1 MSELTPGTTFTSG
14 QLVTSEILNRLVND
28 ATLNDGI
35 IKARHM
41 SEDSVENIISGHPTL
56 LEADLENEDLF
67 LVWDVSTNSYKK
79 ITKDSLQNKLVDLN
93 LVSNGLV
100 FDSSNPTGSAIDLTG
115 ITTDKLISADKFDV
129 YASGQTMIAS
139 DAYVYIGEAN
149 IKFFSDTR
157 VLRIGDPWMSNPN
170 YTFHLQARDCL
181 QIADNHSFQP
191 NHDGEAG
198 KMNLSGRSS
207 TGDLKT
213 WFFQASAE
221 EPQLFIAPETN
232 MYHGTSD
239 DPDQSEPRIV
249 LRGDV
254 YIQDFDDA
262 KSLPIKTDSTKA
274 KLFVDEI
281 YNMDGVK
288 LLDSDGAINGG
299 SGGTSSGTGDNLSYV
314 FEQTDVS
321 GNPVSDVEYIYGIAS
336 NASALATT
344 ANTTALSA
352 QITANSAISATSSL
366 SAFLARQWT
375 EKDVSSATP
384 EREGF
389 SETIYYRN
397 TKNYPIEVSINFRP
411 ATSTPQTDHAIRITS
426 SINTESPGASDW
438 IDLSRKRLWG
448 TAILSSNLK
457 YTIKATIPPGV
468 YYQFYGYS
476 NGAHAIDQW
485 LELE

>member
-41 SEDSVENIISGHPTL
+41 SEDGVENIISGHPTL

-67 LVWDVSTNSYKK
+67 LVWDVSTGSYKK

-100 FDSSNPTGSAIDLTG
+100 FDSSNPTNSAIDLSG
-115 ITTDKLISADKFDV
+115 ITTGKLIDHEKFQV
-129 YASGQTMIAS
+129 MASGATFIAS
-139 DAYVYIGEAN
+139 DEYIYIGECN
-149 IKFFSDTR
+149 IKFLSESR
-157 VLRIGDPWMSNPN
+157 ILRIGDPWMANPN
-170 YTFHLQARDCL
+170 YTFQLQARDNL
-181 QIADNHSFQP
+181 QIADSHSFQP
-191 NHDGEAG
+191 NQDGDTGVLRLA
-198 KMNLSGRSS
+198 GRSS

-213 WFFQASAE
+213 WFFQASPE

-254 YIQDFDDA
+254 YIQDFDDV

-281 YNMDGVK
+281 YNMEGVK
-288 LLDSDGAINGG
+288 LLDHNGAINGG
-299 SGGTSSGTGDNLSYV
+299 SGGTSSGELSYF
-314 FEQTDVS
+314 FEQTDAT
-321 GNPVSDVEYIYGIAS
+321 GNPLSDVEYIYSI
-336 NASALATT
+336 
-344 ANTTALSA
+344 
-352 QITANSAISATSSL
+352 AISAQSSATSAYSKATLAEIMATNAQNATNGFSGFL
-366 SAFLARQWT
+366 SRQWT
-375 EKDVSSATP
+375 EKIVYP
-384 EREGF
+384 ELNFERVGF
-389 SETIYYRN
+389 SSSNYYQN
-397 TKNYPIEVSINFRP
+397 TNSYPIEVCIQFRP
-411 ATSTPQTDHAIRITS
+411 DGSTPNTDHAIRIATE
-426 SINTESPGASDW
+426 INEEQVYNSPW
-438 IDLSRKRLWG
+438 VDLERIKFISGQLITPVW
-448 TAILSSNLK
+448 
-457 YTIKATIPPGV
+457 TIRATIPPGV
-468 YYQFYGYS
+468 YYQFKDYT
-476 NGAHAIDQW
+476 NQTHVIEKW